1 MNICT
6 YTPGVERRPLQRYQ
20 ILGCSTS
27 ILPNISSF
35 MELTISDY
43 HVALR
48 HGRTTCV
55 QAISACLS
63 RIAYYDPTLRAP
75 VTVNLNT
82 IHEAYQKDTSIM
94 EHLLPLHGKILS
106 AGATMLAKA
115 NLHELSLEG
124 VTVSSLGGQSLN
136 PYNRTPSS
144 SSGGTAAANLGL
156 IGCGGD
162 TTSLQKRDHAV
173 VNDTGRRGADSKDGE
188 SDEIVI
194 KTIELSMNKVTSANL
209 NVQFIPLPHHPDRE
223 IALLCYAQRQT
234 RSFLQSSTISSTA
247 HQILLS
253 IAASGEYLAE
263 AMTPVFWMTL
273 QGGEYMTTGSEYRA
287 RIGKIKALKTSA
299 TPCFQG
305 CIGEVDGSTRP
316 KWDFGSFD
324 RMPAIYIPAG
334 FSPPTFTAP
343 LEVHIG
349 HELMGR
355 PWQDKQLLELAE
367 RFESIIPC
375 RKPPLI

>member
-1 MNICT
+1 
-6 YTPGVERRPLQRYQ
+6 
-20 ILGCSTS
+20 
-27 ILPNISSF
+27 

-94 EHLLPLHGKILS
+94 EHLLPLHGVP
-106 AGATMLAKA
+106 A

-234 RSFLQSSTISSTA
+234 RS
-247 HQILLS
+247 
-253 IAASGEYLAE
+253 GEYLAE

-324 RMPAIYIPAG
+324 RMPAIYIPG
-334 FSPPTFTAP
+334 EYF
-343 LEVHIG
+343 
-349 HELMGR
+349 
-355 PWQDKQLLELAE
+355 
-367 RFESIIPC
+367 
-375 RKPPLI
+375 